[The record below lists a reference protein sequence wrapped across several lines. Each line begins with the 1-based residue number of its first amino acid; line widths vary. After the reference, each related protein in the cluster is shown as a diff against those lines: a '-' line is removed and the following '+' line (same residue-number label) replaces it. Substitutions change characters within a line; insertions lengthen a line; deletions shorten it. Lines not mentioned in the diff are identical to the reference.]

1 MYQVRIHV
9 LIFTKDQT
17 LQVEELYL
25 IEKIKLKI
33 TVVSKPIRSLEVYE
47 TADMIVVDGENNT
60 QTLEYVEQIRQRG
73 IPLTVPI
80 VVLVEEGWETYKQ
93 VLEVLGVT
101 GYQPKAF
108 AKQHMSLVLRTYIE
122 HISAI
127 KRWKQKDI
135 LFNALLNNIP
145 YMSWFKDKDSNY
157 IKVNQAFIEHCGKT
171 EDEIEGRGDFYVW
184 DGNIGKQCR
193 IYDQEVMEKLKSIV
207 FEECIPGRKGR
218 RYFNIYKAPVQAED
232 GEVIG
237 TVGVA
242 RDITDQRVAQ
252 SQIEKLAYCD
262 YLTDIGNRR
271 GLYQFIEQIIQ
282 GNKEEIAMMFIDL
295 DNFKQ
300 LNDIYGHYYG
310 DRGLQLIAQKLQ
322 EVCLDAYVS
331 RVGGDEFVVVWEG
344 GISEKWLELKAD
356 EILEAIRT
364 IFTKDDIK
372 FVVSASIGI
381 VTGNIKKDSL
391 ENILSRGDM
400 ALYQAKEGGK
410 GQYVFYTTELE
421 IKQQFNIQIQHAL
434 EQALLK
440 NEIVLYYQPQYTTDK
455 KLIGFEALMRWNN
468 DVYRNI
474 PILEIIKLLEASTI
488 ITQVG
493 EYVMQQAM
501 KFAKVINHDSKNNLV
516 IWMNIS
522 CVQIMAEGFVD
533 RLRELMYDLQIKPE
547 MIGIEITETVLL
559 ENTEKNMEKLH
570 ILKEMGIKIAIDDFG
585 MEYSSLNY
593 LFRLP
598 LSELKIDK
606 DFVEHIHTKDE
617 HAKLVKLII
626 DIAHHLQ
633 LDVIAEGVECEA
645 QLEILKNMNVE
656 GIQGYLFSKPLSEV
670 EAKKIANR

>member
-1 MYQVRIHV
+1 
-9 LIFTKDQT
+9 
-17 LQVEELYL
+17 
-25 IEKIKLKI
+25 
-33 TVVSKPIRSLEVYE
+33 
-47 TADMIVVDGENNT
+47 
-60 QTLEYVEQIRQRG
+60 
-73 IPLTVPI
+73 
-80 VVLVEEGWETYKQ
+80 
-93 VLEVLGVT
+93 
-101 GYQPKAF
+101 
-108 AKQHMSLVLRTYIE
+108 
-122 HISAI
+122 
-127 KRWKQKDI
+127 
-135 LFNALLNNIP
+135 
-145 YMSWFKDKDSNY
+145 
-157 IKVNQAFIEHCGKT
+157 
-171 EDEIEGRGDFYVW
+171 
-184 DGNIGKQCR
+184 
-193 IYDQEVMEKLKSIV
+193 
-207 FEECIPGRKGR
+207 
-218 RYFNIYKAPVQAED
+218 
-232 GEVIG
+232 
-237 TVGVA
+237 
-242 RDITDQRVAQ
+242 
-252 SQIEKLAYCD
+252 
-262 YLTDIGNRR
+262 
-271 GLYQFIEQIIQ
+271 
-282 GNKEEIAMMFIDL
+282 
-295 DNFKQ
+295 
-300 LNDIYGHYYG
+300 
-310 DRGLQLIAQKLQ
+310 
-322 EVCLDAYVS
+322 
-331 RVGGDEFVVVWEG
+331 
-344 GISEKWLELKAD
+344 
-356 EILEAIRT
+356 
-364 IFTKDDIK
+364 
-372 FVVSASIGI
+372 
-381 VTGNIKKDSL
+381 
-391 ENILSRGDM
+391 M

-468 DVYRNI
+468 DVYRDI

-533 RLRELMYDLQIKPE
+533 RLRELMHDLQIKPE

-633 LDVIAEGVECEA
+633 LDVIAEGVEYEA